1 MVKVI
6 CAGYPKTGTKSLH
19 KALETLGYE
28 NSESLFNNSN
38 LSCYQVKC
46 FCVKFSI

>member
-28 NSESLFNNSN
+28 NSKALFISLII
-38 LSCYQVKC
+38 SCFQVKC
-46 FCVKFSI
+46 FFS